1 MLGVVK
7 CLVANLSGLIELSH
21 HQEVKGYKMSRCELS
36 GLIELSHH
44 QKLKVIKCLVAN

>member
-1 MLGVVK
+1 MSRCEFKWSDRVK
-7 CLVANLSGLIELSH
+7 SSP
-21 HQEVKGYKMSRCELS
+21 EVKGYKMSRCELS